1 MISINDFVPG
11 DRVHLL
17 ERDVL
22 APRILEAT
30 VKKVR
35 SGYVWVSPEN
45 TRYYTEDRTFCL
57 RNSTDGFLTE
67 EDQTGWGDILFRSRA
82 DAEQMLQNEKDREFG
97 QKKRYSSLPF
107 FKTITGN
114 YKECS

>member
-35 SGYVWVSPEN
+35 SGYVWVSPEQ
-45 TRYYTEDRTFCL
+45 TLHFTED
-57 RNSTDGFLTE
+57 
-67 EDQTGWGDILFRSRA
+67 DQTGWGDILFKSRA
-82 DAEQMLQNEKDREFG
+82 DAEQMLHNMKGRECG
-97 QKKRYSSLPF
+97 QRKKYEQFL
-107 FKTITGN
+107 FKTITN
-114 YKECS
+114 D

>member
-1 MISINDFVPG
+1 MININDFIPG

-17 ERDVL
+17 ERDAF

-35 SGYVWVSPEN
+35 SGYVWVSPDHA
-45 TRYYTEDRTFCL
+45 RYYLEDRTFCL

-67 EDQTGWGDILFRSRA
+67 EDQTGWGDILFKSRA
-82 DAEQMLQNEKDREFG
+82 DAEQMLHNMKGRECG
-97 QKKRYSSLPF
+97 QRKKYEHFL
-107 FKTITGN
+107 FKTITN
-114 YKECS
+114 N